1 MTLKHIDH
9 LFQDNRYDLD
19 RCLHNPLGWLEDERR
34 NMEREYGSQISNP
47 GRLLH
52 ARQGNGSDGI
62 TDTITRGNFYTFL
75 YEPRSARTLPYFD
88 VMPLTLVF
96 ETGEGWFR
104 GLNFHYLDYRLRMR
118 LLEHLMG
125 YATTLTGETRILFDW
140 EEARDCSAGHLILP
154 IRGRYWMDCV
164 KTKFKLIEPRHWA
177 LMTMLPCEQFAKE
190 YKLKVWK
197 DTMDDATEIVKDY
210 VARHGTPEHV
220 RMLRD
225 HLESLQ
231 GPSISITRY

>member
-96 ETGEGWFR
+96 ETGEGWFSR
-104 GLNFHYLDYRLRMR
+104 IELPLPRLSAKD
-118 LLEHLMG
+118 EAVG
-125 YATTLTGETRILFDW
+125 AFDGICDN
-140 EEARDCSAGHLILP
+140 ADRRDENP
-154 IRGRYWMDCV
+154 I
-164 KTKFKLIEPRHWA
+164 
-177 LMTMLPCEQFAKE
+177 
-190 YKLKVWK
+190 
-197 DTMDDATEIVKDY
+197 
-210 VARHGTPEHV
+210 
-220 RMLRD
+220 
-225 HLESLQ
+225 
-231 GPSISITRY
+231 